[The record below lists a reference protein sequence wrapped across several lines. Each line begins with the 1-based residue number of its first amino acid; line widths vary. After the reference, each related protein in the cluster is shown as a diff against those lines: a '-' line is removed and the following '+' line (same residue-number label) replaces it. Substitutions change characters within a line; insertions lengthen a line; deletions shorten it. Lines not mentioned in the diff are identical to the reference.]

1 MICGIKE
8 VPITLDGKLTFN
20 IENILA
26 ICGALVGMGIDY
38 CMIKNGI
45 TTYLLNSHKNS
56 GRFNCYDINGINVI
70 LDYGHN
76 IDGYNSILSAVKEIN
91 SGTLYGVIGIPGD
104 RTNDTAK
111 EIGKRSSKYLD
122 YIIVKE
128 DKDLRGRKQG
138 EVAELIV
145 DGIMEDSD
153 AKKYEVILS
162 EEDAFEKAKNHKGEP
177 TAII

>member
-1 MICGIKE
+1 
-8 VPITLDGKLTFN
+8 
-20 IENILA
+20 
-26 ICGALVGMGIDY
+26 
-38 CMIKNGI
+38 MIKNGI

-56 GRFNCYDINGINVI
+56 GRFNCYDINGINAI

-76 IDGYNSILSAVKEIN
+76 IDGYNSVLSAVKEIN

-104 RTNDTAK
+104 RTNGTAK
-111 EIGKRSSKYLD
+111 EIGKISSKYLD

-162 EEDAFEKAKNHKGEP
+162 EEDAFEKALNMAKRGDTVIVFFEDMKP
-177 TAII
+177 LVSIINKFSSYKEERNIYNIEALN